1 MRKIF
6 LFREIVGVPRNTEKN
21 VILRIKGLYVQ
32 PISFYESN
40 LNPKSDGK
48 VLSNIILDKWFKDVD
63 LDKAVSELFPITSI
77 EQINEILLPLEQ
89 KITEIVERTDPSSVM
104 FVGEILSRIRHRF
117 QSFLS

>member
-1 MRKIF
+1 M
-6 LFREIVGVPRNTEKN
+6 
-21 VILRIKGLYVQ
+21 
-32 PISFYESN
+32 
-40 LNPKSDGK
+40 
-48 VLSNIILDKWFKDVD
+48 D